1 MSDLVVTHL
10 TKAFPQGRDRF
21 LALDD
26 VSIDVKSGELL
37 VLLGASGSGKTTLL
51 RCVAGLTRPTN
62 GHVAIAGRVVFD
74 AAEAVDQATYRRN
87 LGMVFQTFALWPH
100 MTVRENVAYPLRAK
114 GLKDELRKGRVEEV
128 LELVQCSALA
138 DRLPA
143 TLSGGQQ
150 QRIAL
155 ARALVARPA
164 LVLFDEPLSNL
175 DALLRIELRA
185 QLRQLHRATGF
196 TGVYVTHD
204 QLEALTLAT
213 RIAVMHNGRIVQLG
227 PPEAIYSR
235 PATEY
240 IADFVGF
247 SNTISLAEGGD
258 HTIPSFDA
266 RPIMSRFADLE
277 NGSIRFR
284 PEHARATPGAATSNS
299 SNGAVTICDGTVVDR
314 AFLGDEAEFTVR
326 FGSTLVTVRQP
337 QAAAQLEVNDRASVM
352 VALDNVAAF
361 DDSGQRVA
369 RIDAHEAVR

>member
-1 MSDLVVTHL
+1 MSDLIVSHL

-21 LALDD
+21 VALDD
-26 VSIDVKSGELL
+26 VSIDVRSGELL

-51 RCVAGLTRPTN
+51 RCVAGLTRPTD
-62 GHVAIAGRVVFD
+62 GHVEIAGRIVFD
-74 AAEAVDQATYRRN
+74 AAEAIDQATYRRN

-114 GLKDELRKGRVEEV
+114 RLKSDLRHGRVEEV

-227 PPEAIYSR
+227 PPEAIYSQ

-247 SNTISLAEGGD
+247 SNTVSLAEGGAYP
-258 HTIPSFDA
+258 IPSFDP
-266 RPIMSRFADLE
+266 RPIMSRFSRLE

-284 PEHARATPGAATSNS
+284 PEHARATPGAGSADSP
-299 SNGAVTICDGTVVDR
+299 NGAVTMCDGTVIDR

-337 QAAAQLEVNDRASVM
+337 QSAAQLAVHDRASVV
-352 VALDNVAAF
+352 VALDKVAAF
-361 DDSGQRVA
+361 DGSGQRVA
-369 RIDAHEAVR
+369 RIDAQEAVR